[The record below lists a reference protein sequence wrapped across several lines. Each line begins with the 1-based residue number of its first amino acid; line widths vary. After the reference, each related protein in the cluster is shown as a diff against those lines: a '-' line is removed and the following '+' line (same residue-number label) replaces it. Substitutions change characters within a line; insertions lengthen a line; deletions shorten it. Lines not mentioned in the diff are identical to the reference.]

1 VAKGSP
7 ESSTLSAGDNFGD
20 EIILDRQK
28 YSSTVVS
35 LETVT
40 GWKINK
46 KVLTETVPIA
56 KLKKML

>member
-1 VAKGSP
+1 VVKGSP
-7 ESSTLSAGDNFGD
+7 ESSTLNAGDNFG
-20 EIILDRQK
+20 EEVILDRQK

-46 KVLTETVPIA
+46 KVLTETVPVE